1 MLNEVLYCWDIPWG
15 SIPQEVNVAGRSLT
29 WKRGV
34 PGSIPAKNQLFWLM
48 SFCGCLDQLWDKP
61 KVTFIVFFFLFFP
74 RFVVYW
80 LHAFHCYMTS
90 SITSLWTVFAEMHNT
105 KNILLM
111 CLVCGMVYDMI
122 LISFW
127 VCIGMS
133 VGSAWTKVTVAM
145 YYHTP
150 PSSFTVIV

>member
-1 MLNEVLYCWDIPWG
+1 
-15 SIPQEVNVAGRSLT
+15 
-29 WKRGV
+29 
-34 PGSIPAKNQLFWLM
+34 M

-61 KVTFIVFFFLFFP
+61 KVTFIVLCFVLFFF
-74 RFVVYW
+74 RFANFW

-90 SITSLWTVFAEMHNT
+90 AITILWTVFAEMHNT

-122 LISFW
+122 LIRFW
-127 VCIGMS
+127 LCIGMY

-145 YYHTP
+145 FYHTP
-150 PSSFTVIV
+150 SSSFKVIV